1 MTKRPSPEHKAKVR
15 HTGLDEEHLVA
26 MGEVAYWSARLE
38 RTLAFVVMA
47 LVSDDD
53 GETNEIGIVATRGL
67 PFARLLELGG
77 HLVELRRFDG
87 QVRDLFKRLSA
98 EAKTAMES
106 RNHLLHGDWTTP
118 QQGPATAS
126 LTRTKRTIDREF
138 TVEQVQDV
146 AFDLAVLANRLF
158 VLFLVVEGCIDYE
171 ESTPPDDFETR

>member
-1 MTKRPSPEHKAKVR
+1 MSRHASPEHKAKVR
-15 HTGLDEEHLVA
+15 RTGLDEEHLVA

-38 RTLAFVVMA
+38 RTLTFVVMA

-53 GETNEIGIVATRGL
+53 AETNQIGNVVTRGL
-67 PFARLLELGG
+67 SFSRLLDLGRQ
-77 HLVELRRFDG
+77 LVELQRFEG
-87 QVRDLFKRLSA
+87 QVRELFKRLSS

-118 QQGPATAS
+118 RRGPATAS
-126 LTRTKRTIDREF
+126 LTRTKTTIDRVF

-158 VLFLVVEGCIDYE
+158 VLYLVVEGRIDYE
-171 ESTPPDDFETR
+171 ESASPDDFETR